1 MDTTPHLKACGIPD
15 QTDVIKVFKLEL
27 LRLPFKKKSKNARV
41 IEIVMEVES
50 ER

>member
-27 LRLPFKKKSKNARV
+27 LRLPFKKKKKMLELLRL
-41 IEIVMEVES
+41 
-50 ER
+50 